1 MVGVQTAGKALLF
14 ADTDTPSN
22 EKNRITGYGVVC
34 AGRDAPL
41 DILIMGVKAGTWRV
55 SANGETKT
63 YTATEDG
70 GTLYFA
76 GGAGDYTLA
85 YGGDGYA
92 AQIAAAEASKSGA
105 SYTVSAT
112 LAGNYTNTSITV
124 AAYDEGGRLLAIR
137 KQACTAQAD
146 YRFSFTEAELSGL
159 SEFKLFLW
167 DNRGVALPAAKS
179 RTIPFV
185 DIKQK

>member
-1 MVGVQTAGKALLF
+1 M
-14 ADTDTPSN
+14 
-22 EKNRITGYGVVC
+22 
-34 AGRDAPL
+34 
-41 DILIMGVKAGTWRV
+41 
-55 SANGETKT
+55 
-63 YTATEDG
+63 
-70 GTLYFA
+70 
-76 GGAGDYTLA
+76 
-85 YGGDGYA
+85 
-92 AQIAAAEASKSGA
+92 
-105 SYTVSAT
+105 
-112 LAGNYTNTSITV
+112 